1 MANKTWM
8 KMYMD
13 FMQRPKI
20 KKLRSVA
27 GGDTYFCIY
36 LSMGLST
43 IESGGILKY
52 EGLEDTLAKELA
64 LILDA
69 QQNDVEFLL
78 AYMEKY
84 KMIEQIG
91 DDEYMLPEFAA
102 CIGKESES
110 ADRVRRYRE
119 RKKKQQEQIEN
130 QSVTAHVLPCNDCNN
145 DVTLHVTPV
154 TNGEK
159 VPVTKRNDIK
169 NKNREEEI
177 EKEKEVEVEK
187 DIQSVTLDKEQRKK
201 STTTIAQFDDD
212 MKQVIDSYSDN
223 IHPLSGQIELDKLTD
238 DVERYSAKWVLAA
251 IQRAVIRNK
260 RSLGYIEGILN
271 NWQTDGFDPEG
282 KKKADDDDKFAKP
295 KYGF

>member
-8 KMYMD
+8 KMHMD
-13 FMQRPKI
+13 FMKRPKI
-20 KKLRSVA
+20 IKLMSVA

-43 IESGGILKY
+43 IENGGVLKY

-64 LILDA
+64 LVLNFR
-69 QQNDVEFLL
+69 QSDVEFLL

-84 KMIEQIG
+84 KMIEQVG
-91 DDEYMLPEFAA
+91 DDEYLLPDFAA
-102 CIGKESES
+102 RIGKESES

-119 RKKKQQEQIEN
+119 RKKKQQQIEN
-130 QSVTAHVLPCNDCNN
+130 QAVTAPVLPCNDCNN

-154 TNGEK
+154 TNSEK

-169 NKNREEEI
+169 NKNREEE
-177 EKEKEVEVEK
+177 KEVEVEIEK
-187 DIQSVTLDKEQRKK
+187 DIQSVTLEKEQRKN
-201 STTTIAQFDDD
+201 STTTIVQFDDD
-212 MKQVIDSYSDN
+212 MKQVIQSYSDN
-223 IHPLSGQIELDKLTD
+223 IHPISGQIELDKLTD

-251 IQRAVIRNK
+251 IQRAVLRNK

-282 KKKADDDDKFAKP
+282 KKRADDDDKFAKP